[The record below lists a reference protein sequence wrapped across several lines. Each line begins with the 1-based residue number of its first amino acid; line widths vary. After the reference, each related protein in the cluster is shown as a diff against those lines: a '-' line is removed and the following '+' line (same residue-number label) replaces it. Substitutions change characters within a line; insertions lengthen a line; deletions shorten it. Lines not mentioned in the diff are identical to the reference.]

1 VSGEPQ
7 PKPWP
12 TLYAG
17 VWALSVGVLLLEV
30 SLTRVLS
37 ALTWYHFAFL
47 VISSALLGFGASG
60 LFVYLLPRR
69 RSEAALRWQLGL
81 SGLAF
86 AASVFL
92 VLPALEGY
100 DPDLVRLPVSEM
112 VKILGVAHLAAAA
125 PFFFAGLCLALVFA
139 TFPRHSGALYGSDL
153 VGAAMGCGL
162 AIGALGRLGGVG
174 AVVSSA
180 AFAGLA
186 VVFFGWGRRRVALP
200 AMGGVGMLAAVI
212 VAPLA
217 SKLVPLPLVTPGE
230 VEVDA
235 WNSFSRITVQSGLS
249 PAFAWGASPRFPTYP
264 REMKVIAIDG
274 KAWTVIERFDGDPS
288 KVEYL
293 KWDVTAFPYWLRT
306 GGTAGIIGPGGGR
319 DVLTALVSGEHDMV
333 GVEVNP
339 LIVGLVRGKYAD
351 YAGHLYQRPGVRIVV
366 DDARSFFERSKER
379 FDIIQASLV
388 DTWAASSSAAFAL
401 TENNLYTVQ
410 AFRAYIRH
418 LTPEGILSVSRWHP
432 PQGPRESL
440 RLFAL
445 GLQALR
451 EQGVTNAEKN
461 VVVIASPATTATMTG
476 GVPAATMM
484 LKPSPFSETELRTVM
499 EKAQELGFV
508 SVYVPGGVAE
518 PLFAQVAGMGNL
530 YRGCAD
536 IHGLDYRPPRDDCP
550 FFFLF
555 ARLRALFRPVGQ
567 TLWENV
573 EVRPLRLLV
582 GLLLVVA
589 VLVTLFIVAPL
600 AAFARRPW
608 AHAARS
614 SHLLLYFAAIGVG
627 FMMVEM
633 SLMQRFILLLG
644 HPVYSL
650 SVILFSLLGFGGIGS
665 LLTNRVGEE
674 GARRR
679 AGLALGGATALLVV
693 YLVVLPLA
701 VGRALGLGT
710 GLRVGIAVG
719 LLCPL
724 ALLIGMPLPLGMKL
738 ASRRDPN
745 LIPWLWGINGA
756 ASVLGSVLAVVVAV
770 AAGFTASLSVGAA
783 CYLAAALLV
792 ATSAPAPVTVPPGA
806 PPGRADRPRPAKSAK
821 KTRKR

>member
-1 VSGEPQ
+1 M
-7 PKPWP
+7 
-12 TLYAG
+12 G

-37 ALTWYHFAFL
+37 AVTWYHFAFL
-47 VISSALLGFGASG
+47 VISAALLGFGASG
-60 LFVYLLPRR
+60 LVVYLLPRR
-69 RSEAALRWQLGL
+69 RTENALRWQLGL
-81 SGLAF
+81 SGLGF
-86 AASVFL
+86 VVSVFL
-92 VLPALEGY
+92 LLPLLEEY
-100 DPDLVRLPVSEM
+100 DPNIVSVGVGQMVRT
-112 VKILGVAHLAAAA
+112 LGVGLVVAAA

-139 TFPRHSGALYGSDL
+139 SFPRESGALYGSDL
-153 VGAAMGCGL
+153 LGAAAGCVL
-162 AIGALGRLGGVG
+162 AIVALGRLGGVG
-174 AVVSSA
+174 AVVS
-180 AFAGLA
+180 AGVFVGVA
-186 VVFFGWGRRRVALP
+186 VVCFGVGGRRVLLP
-200 AMGGVGMLAAVI
+200 GLGVVGV
-212 VAPLA
+212 LA
-217 SKLVPLPLVTPGE
+217 SVVLVWRAPKVITLATGSPIP
-230 VEVDA
+230 VEEDL
-235 WNSFSRITVQSGLS
+235 WNSFSRLTVKQGVG
-249 PAFAWGASPRFPTYP
+249 AGGFAWGASPRYP
-264 REMKVIAIDG
+264 ASLRPVKAIIIDG
-274 KAWTVIERFDGDPS
+274 KAWTVVERFEGDLREA
-288 KVEYL
+288 EYL
-293 KWDVTAFPYWLRT
+293 KLDVTAFAHFLRS
-306 GGTAGIIGPGGGR
+306 GGKVGIIGPGGGR
-319 DVLTALVSGEHDMV
+319 DVLTALVFGRREVV

-339 LIVGLVRGKYAD
+339 LIVDLVRRRYGD
-351 YAGHLYQRPGVRIVV
+351 YAGHLYDWPGVRIVV
-366 DDARSFFERSKER
+366 DDARSYFERSKER
-379 FDIIQASLV
+379 FEVIQASLV

-401 TENNLYTVQ
+401 TENNLYTVE

-418 LTPEGILSVSRWHP
+418 LSEGGILSVSRWHAP
-432 PQGPRESL
+432 VGPRESL
-440 RLFAL
+440 RLFGLA
-445 GLQALR
+445 LQALR
-451 EQGVTNAEKN
+451 EEGVEDGGRHI
-461 VVVIASPATTATMTG
+461 VVVASPLSTAHSTG
-476 GVPAATMM
+476 APVANLLLKRVP
-484 LKPSPFSETELRTVM
+484 FTEEEVGTVLARAGEM
-499 EKAQELGFV
+499 GFEP
-508 SVYVPGGVAE
+508 VYVPGAGGE
-518 PLFAQVAGMGNL
+518 PLFMEVAGSDNL
-530 YRGCAD
+530 YRDCAD
-536 IHGLDYRPPRDDCP
+536 IHGLDYRPPRDDRP

-555 ARLRALFRPVGQ
+555 ARLSRLLRPVGQ
-567 TLWENV
+567 TLWEHT

-710 GLRVGIAVG
+710 GLRVGVAVG

-756 ASVLGSVLAVVVAV
+756 TSVLGSVLAVVVAV

-792 ATSAPAPVTVPPGA
+792 ATSAPAPVTVRPGA
-806 PPGRADRPRPAKSAK
+806 PLGRADRPRPVKSAK